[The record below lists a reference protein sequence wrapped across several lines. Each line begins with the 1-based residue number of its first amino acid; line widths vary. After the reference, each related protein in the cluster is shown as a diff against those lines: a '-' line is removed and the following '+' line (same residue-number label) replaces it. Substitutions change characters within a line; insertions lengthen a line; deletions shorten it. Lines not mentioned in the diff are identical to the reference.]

1 MTSLFFTDSPTE
13 NEEIFNV
20 DAGNQ
25 PETVTPSTAKK
36 GPARTPRNVSF
47 TFDSSLT
54 QASAVSKEMAD
65 AASKNDQEE
74 EKWQEE
80 EEVICDG
87 TSGTRDNTDGQGKK
101 PPYQQKERKSEGQH
115 SRSERRQR
123 QHDQRQRRRSHP

>member
-20 DAGNQ
+20 DPGNQ

-101 PPYQQKERKSEGQH
+101 PPYQQKERKSEGLFTKAELH
-115 SRSERRQR
+115 FRTKEEATREAT
-123 QHDQRQRRRSHP
+123 